1 MFVTSKGNSSI
12 EVYQYPFDTQ
22 LKTISCGE
30 ASNGVWVDQERD
42 IIYITERDS
51 SNVCAFNVPDLETN
65 ASLSFTTRAIGDDSE
80 PNLTMLHLPDG
91 RSRIYVSY
99 DDEVFF
105 HNAETGE
112 ALGSFTPSEGLET
125 MYGDDYYQ
133 LIYIPD
139 EGGRSGIY
147 IYDQDGN
154 PAGEKFGER
163 SIFESDAEGIWVY
176 TCLSNGGSDNGEGL
190 IVVSDQKDD
199 LTDFEVFDRKTKVY
213 LGTINIS
220 GVSNTDGI
228 AITQQS
234 SPAYPLGLLA
244 VINDDTST
252 VGVGWDTI
260 LAKTGLSCGN

>member
-1 MFVTSKGNSSI
+1 MFVTSKGNASI
-12 EVYQYPFDTQ
+12 EVYRYPFEAQ
-22 LKTISCGE
+22 LKTIACGQ

-42 IIYITERDS
+42 VLYITMRRASD
-51 SNVCAFNVPDLETN
+51 VCAYDLPGLEAN
-65 ASLSFTTRAIGDDSE
+65 PSLSFTTAATGDDSE
-80 PNLTMLHLPDG
+80 PNLTMLNLPG
-91 RSRIYVSY
+91 GQSRIYVSY

-105 HNAETGE
+105 HDAGTGE

-125 MYGDDYYQ
+125 MYGDDYYRV
-133 LIYIPD
+133 IYIPD
-139 EGGRSGIY
+139 ENGRSGVY

-154 PAGEKFGER
+154 PAGPKFGDS

-176 TCLSNGGSDNGEGL
+176 KCPSSGTVDNGEGL

-199 LTDFEVFDRKTKVY
+199 LTDFEVFDRKTKAH
-213 LGTINIS
+213 LGKINIS

-228 AITQQS
+228 AITQQA

-244 VINDDTST
+244 VIADDTST

-260 LAKTGLSCGN
+260 LAKTGLSCGD